1 MLAVADENT
10 AVAVDV
16 APGQVH
22 DAPLLEATLDAATAR
37 VTVDEVVADKAYAGE
52 PQRQACVNRD
62 LAPQVP
68 NKSNATDPWPFDAQ
82 AYRERNKVE
91 RFINKLKQFRRT
103 ATRYD
108 KLRETFLGLLHL
120 VLGYIRARAIINTA

>member
-10 AVAVDV
+10 AVAVDL

-37 VTVDEVVADKAYAGE
+37 VIVDEVVADKAYAGD
-52 PQRQACVNRD
+52 PQRQACVDRN

-68 NKSNATDPWPFDAQ
+68 NKSNAVDPWPFDPK

-120 VLGYIRARAIINTA
+120 VLGFIRAKAIINTA